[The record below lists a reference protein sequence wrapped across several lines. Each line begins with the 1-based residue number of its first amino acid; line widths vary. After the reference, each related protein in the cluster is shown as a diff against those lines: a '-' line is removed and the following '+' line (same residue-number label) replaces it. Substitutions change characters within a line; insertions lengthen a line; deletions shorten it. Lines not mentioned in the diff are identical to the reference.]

1 MLGGLFVMG
10 KVVIMQSCRMSTR
23 TLLTGFPLDTTVS
36 SMSRIVTSKAECF
49 LLKKVFPPQPR
60 FLEVILAIMLVMT
73 LATEYTK
80 ACGLV
85 GAHQLVSS
93 YICCVIG
100 NVMRDTST
108 LPKGF
113 NLPGPFPLLVRS
125 GLLEGPST
133 RRRASPEKMDWLQS
147 LLLLAQSS

>member
-1 MLGGLFVMG
+1 
-10 KVVIMQSCRMSTR
+10 
-23 TLLTGFPLDTTVS
+23 
-36 SMSRIVTSKAECF
+36 
-49 LLKKVFPPQPR
+49 
-60 FLEVILAIMLVMT
+60 MT
-73 LATEYTK
+73 LATKYTK

-85 GAHQLVSS
+85 GAHQLVSG
-93 YICCVIG
+93 YICMIG

-125 GLLEGPST
+125 GLLEEPCT
-133 RRRASPEKMDWLQS
+133 RRRASHEKMDWLQS